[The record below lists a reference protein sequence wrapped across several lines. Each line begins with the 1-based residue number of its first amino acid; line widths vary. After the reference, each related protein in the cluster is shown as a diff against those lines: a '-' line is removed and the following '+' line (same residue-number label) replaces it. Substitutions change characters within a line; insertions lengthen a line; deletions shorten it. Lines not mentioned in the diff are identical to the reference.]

1 MAASAV
7 ILVYTAL
14 LRLAVRLLLVFR
26 NNYDYRSFVAVL
38 TNNPYKKL
46 IKMYAMKHK
55 PLVLFIGS
63 LLFFAACKKD
73 SDPTITPDPPVTEPL
88 TVAAAKP
95 GDTVIIK
102 GTNFSEFDNENNVE
116 FNGVGGTI
124 EAATA
129 TEIKVIVPAKATTG
143 VVTVTV
149 NGVKTEVGT
158 LVIVPYTLFCIKGN
172 FQQTPSLRQL
182 VALNPENGTETLVA
196 TINETGDKV
205 EDAIYLPAT
214 NEVIGRDYNAEN
226 LIKINVTTK
235 QVTKVPLPATP
246 TTGFIELVVDKNSVL
261 YAVRLNVANQNHI
274 KQTLVKLDPKTGA
287 ATDIKSFELNEEWE
301 SLVYLPA
308 NNEVV
313 GLTAGGTKL
322 LKLNLTTKDTSTVA
336 LANTTAVQYRELLTD
351 NVSNLYGY
359 KADYSDPVNYV
370 ANIQKLNAKT
380 GVETLVS
387 DLQVDKIHE
396 NLIYNPQRK
405 EIVSIVNENIFY
417 RLNVSTK
424 TGESFPFADKG
435 SVFHTVISN

>member
-1 MAASAV
+1 M
-7 ILVYTAL
+7 
-14 LRLAVRLLLVFR
+14 
-26 NNYDYRSFVAVL
+26 D
-38 TNNPYKKL
+38 
-46 IKMYAMKHK
+46 AMKHK
-55 PLVLFIGS
+55 PLVLFIGAV
-63 LLFFAACKKD
+63 LFFAACKKD
-73 SDPTITPDPPVTEPL
+73 SDTPVTPDLPVTEPL

-102 GTNFSEFDNENNVE
+102 GSNFSEFDNENNVE

-182 VALNPENGTETLVA
+182 VSLNPENGTETLVA
-196 TINETGDKV
+196 TLNETGDKV

-226 LIKINVTTK
+226 LIKINITTK

-261 YAVRLNVANQNHI
+261 YALKLNVANQSHI
-274 KQTLVKLDPKTGA
+274 MQTLVKLDPKTGA

-359 KADYSDPVNYV
+359 KADYSDPANYV
-370 ANIQKLNAKT
+370 AQIQKLNAKT
-380 GVETLVS
+380 GAEALVS
-387 DLQVDKIHE
+387 GLQIDKIHD
-396 NLIYNPQRK
+396 NLIYNPLRK
-405 EIVSIVNENIFY
+405 EIVSVSDENIFY
-417 RLNVSTK
+417 RLSIDGKASMSYT
-424 TGESFPFADKG
+424 FADQG
-435 SVFHTVISN
+435 SVYSTLISN

>member
-1 MAASAV
+1 
-7 ILVYTAL
+7 
-14 LRLAVRLLLVFR
+14 
-26 NNYDYRSFVAVL
+26 
-38 TNNPYKKL
+38 
-46 IKMYAMKHK
+46 MYAMKHK
-55 PLVLFIGS
+55 PLVLFIGAV
-63 LLFFAACKKD
+63 LFFAACKKD
-73 SDPTITPDPPVTEPL
+73 SDSPVTPDPPVTEPL

-102 GTNFSEFDNENNVE
+102 GSNFSEFDNENNVE
-116 FNGVGGTI
+116 FNGVGGSI

-143 VVTVTV
+143 LVTVTV

-158 LVIVPYTLFCIKGN
+158 LIIVPYTLFCIKGN

-182 VALNPENGTETLVA
+182 IALNPETGAETLVA
-196 TINETGDKV
+196 TINQTGDKV

-214 NEVIGRDYNAEN
+214 NEVIGRDYYAEN

-235 QVTKVPLPATP
+235 QVTKVPLPATA
-246 TTGFIELVVDKNSVL
+246 TTGFIELVVDKNSEL
-261 YAVRLNVANQNHI
+261 YAVKLNVANQNHI
-274 KQTLVKLDPKTGA
+274 MQTLVKLNPKTGA
-287 ATDIKSFELNEEWE
+287 ATDIKSFELNDEWE
-301 SLVYLPA
+301 SLVYLPE

-370 ANIQKLNAKT
+370 AQIQKLNAKT
-380 GVETLVS
+380 GAETLVS
-387 DLQVDKIHE
+387 GLQIDKIDD
-396 NLIYNPQRK
+396 NLIYNPLRK
-405 EIVSIVNENIFY
+405 EIVSVSDENIFY
-417 RLNVSTK
+417 RLSIDGK
-424 TGESFPFADKG
+424 AAASFPFADQG
-435 SVFHTVISN
+435 SVYSTLISN

>member
-1 MAASAV
+1 
-7 ILVYTAL
+7 
-14 LRLAVRLLLVFR
+14 
-26 NNYDYRSFVAVL
+26 
-38 TNNPYKKL
+38 
-46 IKMYAMKHK
+46 MYAMKHS
-55 PLVLFIGS
+55 PLTLFIGA

-88 TVAAAKP
+88 TATAAKP
-95 GDTVIIK
+95 GDTLIIR
-102 GTNFSEFDNENNVE
+102 GSNFSEFDNENNVE

-143 VVTVTV
+143 IVTVTV

-196 TINETGDKV
+196 TINQTGDKV

-214 NEVIGRDYNAEN
+214 NEVIGRDEDGAN
-226 LIKINVTTK
+226 LIKINITTK
-235 QVTKVPLPATP
+235 QVTKVPLSASATS
-246 TTGFIELVVDKNSVL
+246 GFIELVVDKNNAL
-261 YAVRLNVANQNHI
+261 YAVKIDLTNQSHI
-274 KQTLVKLDPKTGA
+274 MQTLVKLDPKTGA
-287 ATDIKSFELNEEWE
+287 ATAIKGFELNDEWE

-336 LANTTAVQYRELLTD
+336 LANTTAVQYRQLLTD

-370 ANIQKLNAKT
+370 AEIQKLNAKT
-380 GVETLVS
+380 GAETLVS
-387 DLQVDKIHE
+387 GLQIDKIHD
-396 NLIYNPQRK
+396 NLIYNSQRK
-405 EIVSIVNENIFY
+405 EIVSVSEENIFY
-417 RLNVSTK
+417 RLSIDGK
-424 TGESFPFADKG
+424 AAASFPFADQG
-435 SVFHTVISN
+435 SVYHTLISN

>member
-1 MAASAV
+1 
-7 ILVYTAL
+7 
-14 LRLAVRLLLVFR
+14 
-26 NNYDYRSFVAVL
+26 
-38 TNNPYKKL
+38 
-46 IKMYAMKHK
+46 MKHK
-55 PLVLFIGS
+55 PLVLFIGAV
-63 LLFFAACKKD
+63 LFFAACKKD
-73 SDPTITPDPPVTEPL
+73 SDSPVKSEPPVTEPL

-102 GTNFSEFDNENNVE
+102 GSNFSEFDNENNVE
-116 FNGVGGTI
+116 FNGVGGSI

-143 VVTVTV
+143 LVTVTV

-158 LVIVPYTLFCIKGN
+158 LIIVPYTLFCIKGN

-182 VALNPENGTETLVA
+182 IALNPETGAETLVA
-196 TINETGDKV
+196 TINQTGDKV

-214 NEVIGRDYNAEN
+214 NEVIGRDYYAEN

-235 QVTKVPLPATP
+235 QVTKVPLPATA
-246 TTGFIELVVDKNSVL
+246 TTGFIELVVDKNSEL
-261 YAVRLNVANQNHI
+261 YAVKLNVANQNHI
-274 KQTLVKLDPKTGA
+274 MQTLVKLNPKTGA
-287 ATDIKSFELNEEWE
+287 ATDIKSFELNDEWE
-301 SLVYLPA
+301 SLVYLPE

-370 ANIQKLNAKT
+370 AQIQKLNAKT
-380 GVETLVS
+380 GAETLVS
-387 DLQVDKIHE
+387 GLQIDKLDD
-396 NLIYNPQRK
+396 NLIYNPLRK
-405 EIVSIVNENIFY
+405 EIVSVSDENIFY
-417 RLNVSTK
+417 RLSIDGK
-424 TGESFPFADKG
+424 AAASFPFADQG
-435 SVFHTVISN
+435 SVYSTLISN

>member
-1 MAASAV
+1 
-7 ILVYTAL
+7 
-14 LRLAVRLLLVFR
+14 
-26 NNYDYRSFVAVL
+26 
-38 TNNPYKKL
+38 
-46 IKMYAMKHK
+46 MYAMKHK
-55 PLVLFIGS
+55 PLVLFIGAV
-63 LLFFAACKKD
+63 LFFAACKKD
-73 SDPTITPDPPVTEPL
+73 SDSPAKQEPPVTEPL

-95 GDTVIIK
+95 GDTLIIK
-102 GTNFSEFDNENNVE
+102 GSNFSEFDNENNVE

-124 EAATA
+124 ESATA

-149 NGVKTEVGT
+149 NGVKKEVGT

-196 TINETGDKV
+196 TLNETGDKV

-214 NEVIGRDYNAEN
+214 NEVIGRDYFAEN
-226 LIKINVTTK
+226 LIKINITTK
-235 QVTKVPLPATP
+235 QVTKVPLPATA

-261 YAVRLNVANQNHI
+261 YAVKLNVSNQNHI
-274 KQTLVKLDPKTGA
+274 MQTLVKLDPKTGA
-287 ATDIKSFELNEEWE
+287 ATDIKSFELNDEWE

-322 LKLNLTTKDTSTVA
+322 LKLNLTTKDTSSVA

-370 ANIQKLNAKT
+370 AQIQKLNAKT
-380 GVETLVS
+380 GAETLIS
-387 DLQVDKIHE
+387 GLQIDKIDD
-396 NLIYNPQRK
+396 NLIYNPLRK
-405 EIVSIVNENIFY
+405 EIVSVSDENIFY
-417 RLNVSTK
+417 RLSIDGK
-424 TGESFPFADKG
+424 AAGSFPFTDQG
-435 SVFHTVISN
+435 SVYSTLISN